1 MFPGNTQNTQPPGQ
15 TDMWQSAI
23 NYLRSL
29 RTYADL
35 SPDAGIRHQVNGQLR
50 NRQSLSLEDWSQ
62 LFAEAITGDR
72 AQLLLSFLYTK
83 LPDYSGLKVGRLRP
97 SDRLIED
104 LQLPLVCWFDWPNQ
118 LCADF
123 YDVFQVDISEEFDES
138 LLETL
143 EDLVGFLHQRLRSS
157 DSVTSG

>member
-1 MFPGNTQNTQPPGQ
+1 MTGVQ
-15 TDMWQSAI
+15 TCALPI
-23 NYLRSL
+23 Y
-29 RTYADL
+29 
-35 SPDAGIRHQVNGQLR
+35 
-50 NRQSLSLEDWSQ
+50 
-62 LFAEAITGDR
+62 R
-72 AQLLLSFLYTK
+72 AQLLLSFLFTK

>member
-1 MFPGNTQNTQPPGQ
+1 
-15 TDMWQSAI
+15 MWQSAI

-50 NRQSLSLEDWSQ
+50 NRQSLPLEEWSQ
-62 LFAEAITGDR
+62 LFPEVTAGECS
-72 AQLLLSFLYTK
+72 QPLLSFLYTK
-83 LPDYSGLKVGRLRP
+83 LPDYSGLKVDRLRP

-123 YDVFQVDISEEFDES
+123 YDEFQVDISEEFDES
-138 LLETL
+138 ILETL

-157 DSVTSG
+157 GSVTSG